1 MKVAVIIPAAGAS
14 SRYAAA
20 GGLRSKLDEDLGGK
34 SILQRTVELF
44 TKVDRA
50 STIIVSGPAEPA
62 AASEFRLKYGDRLGL
77 MGAQLVTGGLEHRFE
92 SVQNALKLVDA
103 DCTHIAVHDAARPC
117 ISLELIERLFD
128 VAEDYPAVIPAI
140 PVPDTIKRVATSQE
154 RMGKTDNIAAILG
167 VLESSLP
174 PLRYVD
180 QTVDRSGLFLVQT
193 PQVFTADL
201 LRRAYSQADLT
212 STDDASL
219 VERLGERIVV
229 IDGEARNIKITY
241 PADVDL
247 ARAILGVKAPEG
259 RAAHKKF

>member
-44 TKVDRA
+44 TKVVRA
-50 STIIVSGPAEPA
+50 ATIIVAGPAQPA
-62 AASEFRLKYGDRLGL
+62 AASEFRLKHGDRLGL
-77 MGAQLVTGGLEHRFE
+77 MGAQLVIGGAEHRYE
-92 SVQNALKLVDA
+92 SVQNALKAVDP

-128 VAEDYPAVIPAI
+128 AAEDYPAVIPAI
-140 PVPDTIKRVATSQE
+140 PVPDTIKRVSKSEE

-167 VLESSLP
+167 ISENSLP
-174 PLRYVD
+174 PLRFVD
-180 QTVDRSGLFLVQT
+180 QTVDRTGMYLVQT
-193 PQVFTADL
+193 PQVFAADL
-201 LRRAYSQADLT
+201 LRRAYAQADLT

-219 VERLGERIVV
+219 VERLGERVVV
-229 IDGEARNIKITY
+229 IDGEARNIKITF
-241 PADVDL
+241 PADLDL